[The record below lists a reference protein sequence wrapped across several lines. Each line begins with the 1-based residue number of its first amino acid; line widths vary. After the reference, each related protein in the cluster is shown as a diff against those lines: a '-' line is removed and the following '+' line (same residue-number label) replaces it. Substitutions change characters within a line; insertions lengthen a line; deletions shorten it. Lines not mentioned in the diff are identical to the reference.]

1 MKGEKNMDNIKS
13 FILSNIAVI
22 ILSITTLI
30 FIGTSIYFYSLDEE
44 CEVCPEVVDSKEVKE
59 KFYIDIKG
67 SVKNPGVYEVEEDMI
82 INDVVNLAGGF
93 TKNAYTKNI
102 NLSKKIE
109 NEMVLMVYTTSEV
122 KKKNKPVN
130 EINTECST
138 TTYDINNCI
147 TNGSSSIK
155 VGEVDTPVINDSS
168 SENEKPQNSI
178 VNINTASKEELQTL
192 PGIGASKADNI
203 INYRNSNGNF
213 KTIEDIKNVNGIGDS
228 VYEQIKDRITV

>member
-1 MKGEKNMDNIKS
+1 MDNIKS

-22 ILSITTLI
+22 ILSITTII
-30 FIGTSIYFYSLDEE
+30 FIGTSIYFYSLDED
-44 CEVCPEVVDSKEVKE
+44 CEVCPETVDSNEVKE

-82 INDVVNLAGGF
+82 INDVVKLAGGF
-93 TKNAYTKNI
+93 AKNAYTKNI

-109 NEMVLMVYTTSEV
+109 NEMVLMVYTTNEF
-122 KKKNKPVN
+122 KKMNKPVKDT
-130 EINTECST
+130 NTDCTT

-168 SENEKPQNSI
+168 SEKESTQNNI